1 MVVHH
6 LTYTEALVVGLFQG
20 VTELFPV
27 SSLGHSVLIPALV
40 GGSWA
45 RDLSVTATNSPYLA
59 FIVGM
64 HVATAIA
71 MIIFFWRDWVRI
83 IGGFLTSI
91 RDRRV
96 QTVDQR
102 LAWMIIFGTIP
113 IGIVGALLQ
122 HAVQKTFA
130 KPVVTAVFLA
140 INGVILF
147 GGERLRKRQ
156 AAGELADGTAGYA
169 DYEDY
174 ADEDPALAGGR
185 AGRGGR
191 GDPRY
196 AGPYGDQRYDET
208 RIDGPRWHDP
218 GVEETRID
226 GPRWDDPQ
234 GGRAAY
240 AESWERDE
248 QARGGYGPGDYG
260 PGDYDTG
267 GYRPGGYGPGGR
279 EPGGQGPGGQGP
291 GGRGP
296 GGYAAPNPGRDGW
309 YADDADQGGYGP
321 SGPSGREGWDQ
332 PRGADRPGADRR
344 SPAGARHSAPAR
356 GQRAVKEEE
365 ANEGIEADQRLVKLG
380 YGRAIFL
387 GSLQILALLP
397 GISRDGIVMIGGM
410 FRGLPRADAA
420 RFSFLL
426 SAPVIFAA
434 GALKLPDL
442 MGPDG
447 AGIRGQVL
455 AGSIVSGIGAFL
467 ALRFLVRYLQDH
479 SRTLTPF
486 AIYCLVVGIG
496 SAIYLA

>member
-1 MVVHH
+1 
-6 LTYTEALVVGLFQG
+6 
-20 VTELFPV
+20 
-27 SSLGHSVLIPALV
+27 
-40 GGSWA
+40 
-45 RDLSVTATNSPYLA
+45 DLSVTATDSPYLA

-71 MIIFFWRDWVRI
+71 MIIYFWRDWVRI

-102 LAWMIIFGTIP
+102 LAWMIILGTIP

-130 KPVVTAVFLA
+130 KPVITAVFLA

-174 ADEDPALAGGR
+174 ADYADEDPALAGGR
-185 AGRGGR
+185 AGRG
-191 GDPRY
+191 DPRH
-196 AGPYGDQRYDET
+196 PRQYGDQRFDET
-208 RIDGPRWHDP
+208 RVDGPRWNDP

-240 AESWERDE
+240 ADSWERDE
-248 QARGGYGPGDYG
+248 QTRGGYGPGDHG
-260 PGDYDTG
+260 PGDYDTS
-267 GYRPGGYGPGGR
+267 GYRPGGHR
-279 EPGGQGPGGQGP
+279 
-291 GGRGP
+291 P

-309 YADDADQGGYGP
+309 YSDDADQGGYGP
-321 SGPSGREGWDQ
+321 AGREGWD
-332 PRGADRPGADRR
+332 RSGADRR

-356 GQRAVKEEE
+356 GQRALREQE
-365 ANEGIEADQRLVKLG
+365 ADEGIEADRRLVRLG

-410 FRGLPRADAA
+410 FRGLPRSDAA

>member
-1 MVVHH
+1 MIHH
-6 LTYTEALVVGLFQG
+6 LTYAEAIVVGLFQG

-45 RDLSVTATNSPYLA
+45 QDLSVTAPDSPYLA
-59 FIVGM
+59 FIVGL

-71 MIIFFWRDWVRI
+71 MIIYFWRDWVRI
-83 IGGFLTSI
+83 VIGFLTSI

-96 QTVDQR
+96 ETVDQR
-102 LAWMIIFGTIP
+102 LAWMIILGTIP
-113 IGIVGALLQ
+113 VGVVGALLQ
-122 HAVQKTFA
+122 HTVQKTFA
-130 KPVVTAVFLA
+130 KPVVTAIFLA

-147 GGERLRKRQ
+147 GGERLRRRQ
-156 AAGELADGTAGYA
+156 VEAAEGVADDP
-169 DYEDY
+169 DYGDY
-174 ADEDPALAGGR
+174 DSYQGHVDPALA
-185 AGRGGR
+185 RGG
-191 GDPRY
+191 DPQ
-196 AGPYGDQRYDET
+196 YGQGYGQEYGGQEYGGQGYDET
-208 RIDGPRWHDP
+208 RVDIPTYRAPGLDQTRVDGPP
-218 GVEETRID
+218 
-226 GPRWDDPQ
+226 WDDQ
-234 GGRAAY
+234 QTGRPDY
-240 AESWERDE
+240 AE
-248 QARGGYGPGDYG
+248 GYGP
-260 PGDYDTG
+260 
-267 GYRPGGYGPGGR
+267 
-279 EPGGQGPGGQGP
+279 
-291 GGRGP
+291 
-296 GGYAAPNPGRDGW
+296 DGW
-309 YADDADQGGYGP
+309 YQDQGGWEQ
-321 SGPSGREGWDQ
+321 S
-332 PRGADRPGADRR
+332 RP
-344 SPAGARHSAPAR
+344 PAGGRPAGSAPGSRSAGSRPAGSRHSAPVQ
-356 GQRAVKEEE
+356 GQRAAKQQE
-365 ANEGIEADQRLVKLG
+365 AAEGIESDRRLVQLG
-380 YGRAIFL
+380 FGRAILL

-410 FRGLPRADAA
+410 FRGLPRQDAA

-434 GALKLPDL
+434 GALKVPDL